1 MLKPTQDKEL
11 REDISAYIYRCFGTW
26 KEYSYYDLSGMNKAG
41 WRTYADEILD
51 KLEKLGYY
59 KGLPTSIE
67 EALNSGDGV
76 YRP

>member
-1 MLKPTQDKEL
+1 MLKPTEDKFLEQF
-11 REDISAYIYRCFGTW
+11 ISNTIYAHKQGAIGL
-26 KEYSYYDLSGMNKAG
+26 KESTLHILKHL
-41 WRTYADEILD
+41 DE
-51 KLEKLGYY
+51 EEYH